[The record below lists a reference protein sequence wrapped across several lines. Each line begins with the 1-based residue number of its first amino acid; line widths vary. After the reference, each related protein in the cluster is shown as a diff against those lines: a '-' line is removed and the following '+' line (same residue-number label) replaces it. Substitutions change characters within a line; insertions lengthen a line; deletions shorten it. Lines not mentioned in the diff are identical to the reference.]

1 VGRSSEHD
9 VEESSEVESVEE
21 ITAPLQVSGPDIF
34 VLARA
39 PRRDLMPASLRK
51 GRHGAKDARRARSR
65 ANHPCQGSTHMY
77 LVDGD
82 GAGAVEESR
91 IALRRRFEDITVT
104 DATETQESVAG

>member
-1 VGRSSEHD
+1 MGTSSEHD

-77 LVDGD
+77 LVDG
-82 GAGAVEESR
+82 AGAVEESR

-104 DATETQESVAG
+104 DATAIQESVAG